1 MLILKTVSAHPL
13 RSKFLR
19 SCYSDKS
26 FRSCPSVAKAAICCS
41 RWAIDFTPEGRHVYS
56 HVASPAGAVRRGRMS
71 TRVNH
76 VVRSA
81 PPNGAGAVVAE
92 GYKHGTPSGVKIY
105 KLH

>member
-1 MLILKTVSAHPL
+1 
-13 RSKFLR
+13 
-19 SCYSDKS
+19 
-26 FRSCPSVAKAAICCS
+26 
-41 RWAIDFTPEGRHVYS
+41 
-56 HVASPAGAVRRGRMS
+56 MS

-105 KLH
+105 KFIEGLFHWLRLCCAAFSASLR

>member
-1 MLILKTVSAHPL
+1 MFIATSLPPL
-13 RSKFLR
+13 APF
-19 SCYSDKS
+19 
-26 FRSCPSVAKAAICCS
+26 
-41 RWAIDFTPEGRHVYS
+41 G
-56 HVASPAGAVRRGRMS
+56 RGRMS

-92 GYKHGTPSGVKIY
+92 GYKHGTPSGVKIS